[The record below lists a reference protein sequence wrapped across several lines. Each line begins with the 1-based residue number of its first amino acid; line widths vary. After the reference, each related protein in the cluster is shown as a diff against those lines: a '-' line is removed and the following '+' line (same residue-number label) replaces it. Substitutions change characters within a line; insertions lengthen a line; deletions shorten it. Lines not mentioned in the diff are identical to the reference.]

1 MTQILESQDIGQYRV
16 DIEYDHHYDYSWD
29 STLNRLTVHPE
40 VDGLPRTE
48 NSFYEDVLNLQDC
61 EQDYGIFNG
70 ITSLWESTVRTLED
84 QTCAKFAPYDIKQA
98 FCKEIVEGDCG
109 SVRG

>member
-48 NSFYEDVLNLQDC
+48 NSFY
-61 EQDYGIFNG
+61 
-70 ITSLWESTVRTLED
+70 
-84 QTCAKFAPYDIKQA
+84 
-98 FCKEIVEGDCG
+98 
-109 SVRG
+109 

>member
-48 NSFYEDVLNLQDC
+48 NSFYEDVLNLQ
-61 EQDYGIFNG
+61 EAVHLTVSILRL
-70 ITSLWESTVRTLED
+70 SLCL
-84 QTCAKFAPYDIKQA
+84 
-98 FCKEIVEGDCG
+98 
-109 SVRG
+109 